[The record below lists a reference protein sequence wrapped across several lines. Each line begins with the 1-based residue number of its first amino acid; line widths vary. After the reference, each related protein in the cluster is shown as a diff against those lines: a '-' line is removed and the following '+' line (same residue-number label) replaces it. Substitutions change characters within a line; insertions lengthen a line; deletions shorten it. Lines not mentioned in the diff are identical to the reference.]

1 MDSTRPTPEEAPAQS
16 GGLQRMRGEGDAGYV
31 QWLSPMERATEER
44 QSEGCWTFLKQG
56 CCLQLAQDEFV
67 LFGAQLPFTKAS
79 LNFQEGNSLGIF
91 QPGRRTS
98 GAHSGFGPVSP
109 ADGEKGLSFPL
120 G

>member
-1 MDSTRPTPEEAPAQS
+1 MDSTRPTPEDAPAQS

-67 LFGAQLPFTKAS
+67 LFGAQLPFTKYLPQFPGGKFIGNIPARKEDIRGPFWLWPS
-79 LNFQEGNSLGIF
+79 L
-91 QPGRRTS
+91 TC
-98 GAHSGFGPVSP
+98 
-109 ADGEKGLSFPL
+109 
-120 G
+120 